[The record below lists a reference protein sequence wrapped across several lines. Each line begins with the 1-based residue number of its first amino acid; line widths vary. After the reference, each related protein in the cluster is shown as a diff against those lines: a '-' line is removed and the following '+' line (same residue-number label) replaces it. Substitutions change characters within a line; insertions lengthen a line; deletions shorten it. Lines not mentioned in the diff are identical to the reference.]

1 MAAAAGT
8 AKVLTSFLAA
18 AGGAAKA
25 AAPTAAAVGS
35 AAGGV
40 ASVASALKS
49 SDGPRSVSTPEPD
62 SKLARADK
70 QRRLA
75 AQYADQGRVGS
86 VFGKDKLG

>member
-1 MAAAAGT
+1 MADPIT
-8 AKVLTSFLAA
+8 LSSSVLANFLAA
-18 AGGAAKA
+18 NAGTINAVTGAAA
-25 AAPTAAAVGS
+25 TTAAG
-35 AAGGV
+35 AG
-40 ASVASALKS
+40 ADALLNKAPK
-49 SDGPRSVSTPEPD
+49 GPKAIATPEPD